1 VGDRNGPLPQQELTI
16 DGLNPDDSQHVIK
29 EKTNHAGDKMRSIE
43 TNKALRTNTSW
54 IRWWWD
60 PHPKKSLQKW
70 QLFEIK
76 KNKGKSKL
84 LTTISKIT
92 TDVTFWATELNRI
105 YPTVYGL

>member
-29 EKTNHAGDKMRSIE
+29 EKTNHAGNKMRSIE

-54 IRWWWD
+54 IRWWVS
-60 PHPKKSLQKW
+60 HPKKSLQKR
-70 QLFEIK
+70 QLLQKIRK
-76 KNKGKSKL
+76 TKRKSKL

-92 TDVTFWATELNRI
+92 TDVTFWPTELNRI